1 MENKEILKQHIN
13 SYKNAIIEIINNN
26 SNALVS
32 EDLLSLIR
40 KPPLDS
46 MDSIKTKFL
55 SLAKKN
61 EMVLN
66 TDSLDKT
73 LDNYRNS
80 LEKSIL
86 PLTKLRIEKL
96 EEIINNT
103 ELNNKEVIKI
113 TKKDLNEINKEI
125 KKVFKASLKKSYTII
140 LNEINSI
147 FDKVDKEMLDSI
159 KQEINKYLNSNYE
172 KQLLENF
179 DIKIL
184 VKDTILINNIKES
197 SERYIF
203 TLNNSRLLNKDL

>member
-32 EDLLSLIR
+32 DDLLSLIR
-40 KPPLDS
+40 KPPPDS
-46 MDSIKTKFL
+46 MDNIKTKFL

-140 LNEINSI
+140 LNEMNSI

>member
-96 EEIINNT
+96 EGIINNT